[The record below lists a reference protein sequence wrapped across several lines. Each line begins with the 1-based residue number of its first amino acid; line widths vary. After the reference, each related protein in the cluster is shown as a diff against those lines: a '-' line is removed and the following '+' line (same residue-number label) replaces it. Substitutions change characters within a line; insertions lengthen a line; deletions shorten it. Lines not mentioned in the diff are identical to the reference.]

1 MRKIVEAVSNNTE
14 VDMFSKFK
22 GLSEKD
28 KKIIMSYKGKGIDEE
43 TEEDEEIDE
52 SRKKD
57 GSLWTKEEVLN
68 YINTNDNGL
77 YKALEY
83 LYSCQTDAEKESAVT
98 SVTNGKGFNKFDAEF
113 LTSICKQLLE
123 RKFLTPKQK
132 EVARKKIKKYI
143 KQLVDLAN
151 S

>member
-28 KKIIMSYKGKGIDEE
+28 KKIIMSYKGEGIAEE
-43 TEEDEEIDE
+43 TEDDEIDE
-52 SRKKD
+52 ARKKD